1 MELRRNAST
10 KSHWRKKKVDRLLI
24 RAKGLYADRQR
35 IALATLSI
43 VFTVT
48 FYVLY
53 SPGIYIIAEGTLQA
67 APYGSVQGF
76 EIVYSFNTV
85 GFFLA
90 FSIMVFAYA
99 FWSWAFLPTPAVSYT
114 LGVLRGIFGSKTKI
128 SHSFGKRFK
137 IFIDPMRLVHV
148 TCKIKGHGPDE
159 WFLYRLESS
168 RISDS
173 NLENLALRHGMSV
186 TDDRLV
192 TWVSNEELHSRTML
206 MSQAIASIT

>member
-1 MELRRNAST
+1 M
-10 KSHWRKKKVDRLLI
+10 DRLLI

-48 FYVLY
+48 FYVFY
-53 SPGIYIIAEGTLQA
+53 SPGIYIITEGIVTA

-76 EIVYSFNTV
+76 EIVYSFNTI
-85 GFFLA
+85 GFYLA
-90 FSIMVFAYA
+90 FSILVFAYA

-114 LGVLRGIFGSKTKI
+114 MGVLRGIFGSKTRI

-137 IFIDPMRLVHV
+137 VLLSDELWVQI
-148 TCKIKGHGPDE
+148 TCKIKGHGPEE

-168 RISDS
+168 TISNP
-173 NLENLALRHGMSV
+173 NLENVALRHGMSV
-186 TDDRLV
+186 SENKLV

-206 MSQAIASIT
+206 MSQAIASSAT